1 MKYLFTVDSERKHE
15 IKIKRSVFIAHLNFA
30 ETIREAK
37 DYIAKIGKE
46 HKNANHNCW
55 AYIVGEK
62 GEIFHSSDAG
72 EPTGTAGK
80 PILNALKKHNL
91 TNIVAVVTRY
101 FGGTK
106 LGIRGLIE
114 AYSQVTEET
123 INLFPLKKIV
133 KTETFKIE
141 TSYDFLD
148 SLKYKIKTLNGQIS
162 DFEYAD
168 KIKFS
173 LTAEESEKEE
183 IKRFLQELE
192 KSGKIKLI

>member
-123 INLFPLKKIV
+123 INLSPLKKIV

-141 TSYDFLD
+141 TSYDFLET
-148 SLKYKIKTLNGQIS
+148 LKYQIKSLDGKFS
-162 DFEYAD
+162 EFVYAD
-168 KIKFS
+168 KVRFIV
-173 LTAEESEKEE
+173 TVEEPEQNKIEG
-183 IKRFLQELE
+183 FLQELE

>member
-72 EPTGTAGK
+72 EPAGTAGK

-123 INLFPLKKIV
+123 INLSPLKKIV

-173 LTAEESEKEE
+173 LTAEESEKKG